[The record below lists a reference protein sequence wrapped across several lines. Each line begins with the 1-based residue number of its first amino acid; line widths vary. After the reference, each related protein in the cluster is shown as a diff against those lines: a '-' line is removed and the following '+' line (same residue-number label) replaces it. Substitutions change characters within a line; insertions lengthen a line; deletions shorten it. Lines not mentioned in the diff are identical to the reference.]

1 MHRDLKWI
9 IAHVLLALLMIVCS
23 VIHIV
28 NGNIFGLGISMV
40 AFGLN
45 VSSALDHYQDYK
57 RYKQLRELNDSL
69 SKLDEAMR
77 ACWPDRESKIE

>member
-28 NGNIFGLGISMV
+28 NGNIFGLCISV
-40 AFGLN
+40 AAFGLN
-45 VSSALDHYQDYK
+45 VSSALDHYRDYK
-57 RYKQLRELNDSL
+57 HSKAWDELHDSI
-69 SKLDEAMR
+69 SKLDEAMK